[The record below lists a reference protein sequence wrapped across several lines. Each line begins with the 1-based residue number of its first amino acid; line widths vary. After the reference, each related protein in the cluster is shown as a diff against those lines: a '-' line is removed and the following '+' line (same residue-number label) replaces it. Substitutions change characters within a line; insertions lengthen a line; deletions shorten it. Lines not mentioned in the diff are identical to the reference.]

1 MRLAHSYGCTP
12 IQFER
17 ELNEAIVR
25 PVGHHPLSLQ
35 LLHLVDFDFVRV
47 VEREVDSVNFSY
59 SSAAAVVRLC
69 ATLHQV
75 VGLGASHSIAM
86 LTILEEDRLSH
97 LNLPQRLATIM
108 T

>member
-1 MRLAHSYGCTP
+1 MRLAHSYGCTT

-25 PVGHHPLSLQ
+25 PVGHRPLSLQ
-35 LLHLVDFDFVRV
+35 LLDLADFDFVRV
-47 VEREVDSVNFSY
+47 VDSVNFSY
-59 SSAAAVVRLC
+59 SSAVAVVRLS
-69 ATLHQV
+69 ASLHQV

>member
-1 MRLAHSYGCTP
+1 MRLAHSYGCTT

-25 PVGHHPLSLQ
+25 PVGHRPLSLQ
-35 LLHLVDFDFVRV
+35 LLDLADFDFVRV
-47 VEREVDSVNFSY
+47 VDSVNFSY
-59 SSAAAVVRLC
+59 SSAVVRLS
-69 ATLHQV
+69 ASLHQV